1 MAIGVVAGYINVL
14 ATMLGYGTGC
24 CACFDGKEV
33 AKELGFKNEVRLM
46 MGIGFADNTKN
57 RRIHHK
63 TGKMMGRRV
72 KEPISVTYHR

>member
-1 MAIGVVAGYINVL
+1 MAIRVVAGYINVL

-57 RRIHHK
+57 RRIHQNR
-63 TGKMMGRRV
+63 KMMGRRV